1 MATPL
6 AATGTDEQ
14 TTTAVPS
21 NANVLLAMVVAVFFL
36 FGGVTNLNDI
46 LVPKLKGLFQLNYA
60 QAMMVQFAFFT
71 SYAIFSI
78 PAGNLVARIGY
89 FRAIVVGFMAM
100 AGACLLFLPASHS
113 GLFIAFL
120 GALFVLGGGITLLQV
135 AVNPLI
141 TSLGKPESAHS
152 RLTFAQFFNSV
163 GVFLMIRFGA
173 QFILGRA
180 AKTDPANLTGVALD
194 RFRVTETAVVGR
206 AYVGIAVVLALV
218 AVVFWLQRKA
228 IPASGADKVNFIE
241 SLGLLRRPRLA
252 FGVACIFLYVG
263 AEVGIASIMINY
275 LEQGGVLGIDA
286 KSAGVLLSYYWLGAL
301 IGRFCGGFLLRLT
314 APGMLLTAFALV
326 ATVLVLTSLG
336 SGGPLAAY
344 SLIAVGLANSIMF
357 PTIFS
362 LAVEGLGDRAPQG
375 SGLLCTSIVGGAVI
389 PWTVG
394 AVADAAGL
402 KMALIVPAG
411 CYLIIAAFG
420 WFARRPS
427 AQTIR

>member
-1 MATPL
+1 MATPIS
-6 AATGTDEQ
+6 AAT
-14 TTTAVPS
+14 TAADAPS
-21 NANVLLAMVVAVFFL
+21 GGSTNTNLLLAMVVAVFFL
-36 FGGVTNLNDI
+36 FGGITNLNDI
-46 LVPKLKGLFQLNYA
+46 LVPKLKGLFSLNYA

-78 PAGNLVARIGY
+78 PAGNLVAKIGY
-89 FRAIVVGFMAM
+89 FRAIVVGFVAM

-113 GLFIAFL
+113 GLFVAFL

-173 QFILGRA
+173 QLILGSA
-180 AKTDPANLTGVALD
+180 AKTDPATLTGAALD
-194 RFRVTETAVVGR
+194 QFRVSETTVVSH
-206 AYVGIAVVLALV
+206 AYVGIAIVLALV
-218 AVVFWLQRKA
+218 ALVFWLQRKA
-228 IPASGADKVNFIE
+228 IPTHAADHVNFIE
-241 SLGLLRRPRLA
+241 SLSLLRNRRLA

-275 LEQGGVLGIDA
+275 LEQKSVLGLDA
-286 KSAGVLLSYYWLGAL
+286 KAAGLLLANYWLGAL
-301 IGRFCGGFLLRLT
+301 IGRFCGGFILRLT
-314 APGMLLTAFALV
+314 APGKVLTAFALV
-326 ATVLVLTSLG
+326 AATLVVTSFA
-336 SGGPLAAY
+336 SGGSLAAY

-362 LAVEGLGDRAPQG
+362 LAVEGLGDRTPQA
-375 SGLLCTSIVGGAVI
+375 SGLLCTAIVGGAII
-389 PWTVG
+389 PFLVG

-402 KMALIVPAG
+402 KMGLIVPVV

-420 WFARRPS
+420 WWARRAAS
-427 AQTIR
+427 